1 MTFDRTDWFL
11 ITAIALLMAAPVAVV
26 LRMLGV

>member
-11 ITAIALLMAAPVAVV
+11 ITAIGLLMGAPVAVV
-26 LRMLGV
+26 LRMLGF